1 MRGERILPRLME
13 YAGSYRRLTR
23 ASWVLSALSA
33 LLGLAPFVF
42 IWKICAEA
50 LGGGASADMAA
61 WGWKAVA
68 AAALSLVVSILGL
81 MCSHLAAFRVAVN
94 MRIRLMRHIAGLPL
108 GSAESLGTGKLRS
121 IVADCSAATENYLAH
136 QLPDA
141 SATLASTAG
150 LGALILFFDWRL
162 GLLSLL
168 PAFLAAL
175 SMRAMVGPD
184 MQRQMGDYQN
194 ALKDMENEAVE
205 YIRGIPVVKTFG
217 QSVFSF
223 KSFRGA
229 IERYEKWVI
238 GYTKAMRP
246 HMILFTALVQS
257 AFLFLIGGGL
267 WLAQGGVTPGLL
279 SDLVFYVVV
288 TPAVAVNFQ
297 KIMYLVENRMTVTDA
312 LRRVDG
318 VLALKPLSQPEHGE
332 HPHDASVTLENV
344 SFSYAPGKKAVDGLS
359 LRIEAGMRAALAGP
373 SGSGKSTLTQLIA
386 RFFDPQEGRVLIG
399 GVDVRNIAKKEL
411 TDFVSFVFQDSRLIK
426 ASIFDNVR
434 LGRPAASREEVFAA
448 LEAAQCD
455 DILAKLPRGADTEIG
470 AKGVYLSGGEMQRLA
485 IARAMLKGAPILILD
500 EATAFAD
507 PDNESRIQ
515 AALSRLSQ
523 GKTVIMIAHR
533 LSSVKRADLVCV
545 LENGKIVEQGAF
557 GQLAE
562 RGGLFTRMWRDSLR
576 AASWKVAKEARS
588 C

>member
-1 MRGERILPRLME
+1 
-13 YAGSYRRLTR
+13 
-23 ASWVLSALSA
+23 
-33 LLGLAPFVF
+33 PFVF
-42 IWKICAEA
+42 IWKISAAA
-50 LGGGASADMAA
+50 LGGSGTEDMAA
-61 WGWKAVA
+61 WGWKAVI
-68 AAALSLVVSILGL
+68 AAALSLIVSILGL

-94 MRIRLMRHIAGLPL
+94 MRVRLMRHIAGLPL
-108 GSAESLGTGKLRS
+108 GSAESLGTGKLRA
-121 IVADCSAATENYLAH
+121 IVTNCSAATENYLAH

-168 PAFLAAL
+168 PAFLASL
-175 SMRAMVGPD
+175 SMRAMMGPD

-223 KSFRGA
+223 ERFRGA
-229 IERYEKWVI
+229 IERYEKWVVS
-238 GYTKAMRP
+238 YTKAMRP

-267 WLAQGGVTPGLL
+267 WLARGGVTPGLL
-279 SDLVFYVVV
+279 SDLVFYIIV
-288 TPAVAVNFQ
+288 TPAVAVNFN
-297 KIMYLVENRMTVTDA
+297 KIMYLVENRMTVADA

-344 SFSYAPGKKAVDGLS
+344 SFGYAPGKKAVDGLS
-359 LRIEAGMRAALAGP
+359 LHIETGMRAALVGP
-373 SGSGKSTLTQLIA
+373 SGSGKSTLAQLIA

-399 GVDVRNIAKKEL
+399 GVDVRRIAKEEL
-411 TDFVSFVFQDSRLIK
+411 MNFVSFVFQDSRLIK

-434 LGRPAASREEVFAA
+434 MGRPGASCEEVLAA
-448 LEAAQCD
+448 LEAAQCG
-455 DILAKLPRGADTEIG
+455 DILAKLPQGADTELG
-470 AKGVYLSGGEMQRLA
+470 AKGTHLSGGEMQRIS
-485 IARAMLKGAPILILD
+485 IARAILKNAPILILD

-507 PDNESRIQ
+507 PDNESLIQ

-523 GKTVIMIAHR
+523 DKTVIMIAHR

-545 LENGKIVEQGAF
+545 LENGKVVEQGAF
-557 GQLAE
+557 ERLAE
-562 RGGLFTRMWRDSLR
+562 RGGLFARMWREQQS
-576 AASWKVAKEARS
+576 AAVWKMTKEARS